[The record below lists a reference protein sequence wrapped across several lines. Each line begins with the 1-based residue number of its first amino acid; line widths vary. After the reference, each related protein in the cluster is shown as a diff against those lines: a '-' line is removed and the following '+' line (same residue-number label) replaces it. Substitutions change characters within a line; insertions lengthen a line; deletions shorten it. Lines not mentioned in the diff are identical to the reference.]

1 MILTDHFKLR
11 IVQRIIGIKNE
22 NKAKAYINE
31 NEDEVIAKSIKLI
44 VGSRILHNSFHPAI
58 RRYNEPTFDYYIN
71 GTVIIV
77 LNRPQEAI
85 PTAITLYKAELEK
98 DPIDNAYA
106 VDFIVK
112 IIRKNT
118 SGIRGLNSKKE
129 KNDKHSRH
137 LEFMVQKMKDD
148 LPSSALAAYIQSLEA
163 ELESSTEISKK
174 LFNQIRELKEQNRI
188 LMNDLLYGYK
198 KSNKCRIPDQIV
210 K

>member
-44 VGSRILHNSFHPAI
+44 VGSRILHKDFHPAI

-106 VDFIVK
+106 VDSIVK
-112 IIRKNT
+112 IIRRNA
-118 SGIRGLNSKKE
+118 SEIRGLNSKKE
-129 KNDKHSRH
+129 KNEKHSRH
-137 LEFMVQKMKDD
+137 LEFTVQKLKDD
-148 LPSSALAAYIQSLEA
+148 LPSSGLATYIQSLEA
-163 ELESSTEISKK
+163 EFASSIEISKK
-174 LFNQIRELKEQNRI
+174 LWNQIRELKEQNRI
-188 LMNDLLYGYK
+188 LMNNLLYGYK
-198 KSNKCRIPDQIV
+198 KNICQIPNQIV